1 MSGPKAVTVIKKMHG
16 PIHIKLEYCFVS
28 GVHQIALA
36 MNGPKFGAS
45 MALNILTLNTVLCS
59 LPISSAAEL

>member
-1 MSGPKAVTVIKKMHG
+1 MSVMLQT
-16 PIHIKLEYCFVS
+16 LEYHFVS

-36 MNGPKFGAS
+36 VNGPKFGSS
-45 MALNILTLNTVLCS
+45 MVLNIQTLNTVLCS